1 MGYISFP
8 CEFFM
13 ITINHRTKK
22 QTSFLE
28 NQNITTEFVGIFESK
43 SGLDLSCPYGFSSFK
58 EACQFESRKSAEVFF
73 NNNKKFIMIQTDE
86 IETYNPRIIRVNL
99 FEDSFDLES

>member
-13 ITINHRTKK
+13 IAINHRTKK

-28 NQNITTEFVGIFESK
+28 NQNITVDFVGIYESR
-43 SGLDLSCPYGFSSFK
+43 SGLDLSCPYGFSSFEK
-58 EACQFESRKSAEVFF
+58 ACQFESRKSAELFF
-73 NNNKKFIMIQTDE
+73 NNNKKFIMIQTNE
-86 IETYNPRIIRVNL
+86 VETYNPRIIRVNL
-99 FEDSFDLES
+99 FEDCVDLEN